1 LIVHDNMNCSA
12 PDIRQEFDRMYV
24 L

>member
-1 LIVHDNMNCSA
+1 LIIHNNMNCSA